1 MTTKLKLSRSEGREF
16 IADVKAGMTDVDLS
30 KKYGLSGKNLVL
42 YKIAV
47 KDRIDREADREAF
60 SKSRSISAKQ
70 LLSDIRSG
78 LDNDEL
84 MLKHELSPRQ
94 LQAAFR
100 QIIAAKLMTPIE
112 LANRL
117 SITRSQVT
125 EAFQEVQ
132 EAMKELE

>member
-1 MTTKLKLSRSEGREF
+1 MKAKLKLSPEEGRNF
-16 IADVKAGMTDVDLS
+16 IEDVKVGMSDEDLT
-30 KKYGLSGKNLVL
+30 KKYGLTG
-42 YKIAV
+42 
-47 KDRIDREADREAF
+47 RILILHKMAARERIERKAERETENQL
-60 SKSRSISAKQ
+60 RSISAKQ
-70 LLSDIRSG
+70 FLSDLKAG

-94 LQAAFR
+94 LQKAFR

-125 EAFQEVQ
+125 EAFKEVQ
-132 EAMKELE
+132 QAMKEIE